1 MQQNTFIDGIYNISN
16 WILRFTYLN
25 FLWILFSLL
34 GLLVGGLF
42 PSTVSMF
49 TVVRKWILNKS
60 SVPIYETFLKTY
72 KTNFIRSNI
81 LGYSLSFIGLVLYAD
96 FLFLRNVDTY
106 LFQLLYIPV
115 LVISF
120 LYITTLLYVLPIFV
134 HYELKGIEL
143 LKNAFFLS
151 IISPFSTLK
160 MCLGLLL
167 LWYLMITFPGSI
179 ILFSGSMTSYI
190 IMRTA
195 NTAFLQHELKRK
207 NTSFNNIENTK

>member
-1 MQQNTFIDGIYNISN
+1 MYQNTFIDGIYNISN
-16 WILRFTYLN
+16 WILRFIYLN

-72 KTNFIRSNI
+72 KTKFIRSNI

-120 LYITTLLYVLPIFV
+120 LYIITLFYVLPIFV
-134 HYELKGIEL
+134 HYDLKGIDI

-151 IISPFSTLK
+151 VISPFSTLK

-167 LWYLMITFPGSI
+167 LWYLMIKIG
-179 ILFSGSMTSYI
+179 
-190 IMRTA
+190 RA
-195 NTAFLQHELKRK
+195 HV
-207 NTSFNNIENTK
+207 